1 MSNAINGGMLVPV
14 PTMAQMFPS
23 GTYVDLLK
31 PDPACIQARDIAH
44 HTAMTV
50 RYGGGVRRFY
60 SVAEHAVLVA
70 DLLVYQD
77 KPDEIVAAGLL
88 HDAAE
93 AYAGDV
99 IAPLKYALRTLEASK
114 YGRTNTMPEGNEG
127 WFVKPDREMR
137 GVYSELCDRIDQAI
151 GERFDID
158 PELFDHPDVKTA
170 DMWALKIEAA
180 ALTFNGGADWRY
192 PGHIPNDGELPVSVP
207 WLGGRDPR
215 DARRVWID
223 EAYHWFGVDVIER

>member
-1 MSNAINGGMLVPV
+1 MTSNAINGGMLVPE
-14 PTMAQMFPS
+14 PTMVQMFPS
-23 GTYVDLLK
+23 GTYLDLLN
-31 PDPACIQARDIAH
+31 PDPTLIHPGDIAH

-70 DLLVYQD
+70 DLLVWQD

-93 AYAGDV
+93 AYVGDV
-99 IAPLKYALRTLEASK
+99 IAPLKYALRFCEAYNAGQVERVSTDN
-114 YGRTNTMPEGNEG
+114 GE
-127 WFVKPDREMR
+127 WFVKPPREMR
-137 GVYSELCDRIDQAI
+137 GVYSSIADGIDQAI
-151 GERFDID
+151 GQRFDID

-180 ALTFNGGADWRY
+180 KLTFNGGADWRY
-192 PGHIPNDGELPVSVP
+192 PGEIPNGGELPVSVP

-215 DARRVWID
+215 DAARVWLD
-223 EAYHWFGVDVIER
+223 EAHHWLGV